1 MGSGSG
7 SVGTEVAVVNVALV
21 QVRVAGSV
29 LLKPILVR
37 LVRG

>member
-7 SVGTEVAVVNVALV
+7 SVGTEVTVALV